1 MGSLHDHV
9 INFKVDLDV
18 LGTKNSLLHT
28 HTSQEQVVQP
38 WFDDDWGETV
48 IQQKI
53 KRDYIE
59 NEDDALLKLPLNFQ
73 GGYSIVNKD
82 EHNSWG
88 ISRGY
93 AIHPGYSP
101 IYNVRH
107 VPRVGGA
114 IRTNA
119 PQLDRRWLQ
128 TPARER

>member
-1 MGSLHDHV
+1 MQ
-9 INFKVDLDV
+9 VDLDV
-18 LGTKNSLLHT
+18 AGTKNSLLF
-28 HTSQEQVVQP
+28 TSTAQETITQP
-38 WFDDDWGETV
+38 WFEDDWGSEV

-53 KRDYIE
+53 SKTFIE

-73 GGYSIVNKD
+73 GGYSIVNRD